1 MLRMREAAK
10 SLMRDTR
17 LFLRMLADP
26 RTPVAA
32 RLIAI
37 VAVLYAINP
46 FDLIPDYVPI
56 YGLIDDIIALA
67 IAIVAIWRLIPDA
80 VMQQFRPPP
89 PANDNG
95 ASPRRGA
102 TTALLVALVIILALT
117 AAAWWGYGFIASPGE
132 ISDSGG

>member
-1 MLRMREAAK
+1 MVRIREAAK

-32 RLIAI
+32 RLIA
-37 VAVLYAINP
+37 VFAVLYVIFP

-56 YGLIDDIIALA
+56 YGLIDDIIVVA
-67 IAIVAIWRLIPDA
+67 IAIVAIWRMIPQA
-80 VMQQFRPPP
+80 VMEQYRPPP

-95 ASPRRGA
+95 AAPRRGSS
-102 TTALLVALVIILALT
+102 TALLVALIIILALT
-117 AAAWWGYGFIASPGE
+117 AAAWWGYGVVASPGE